1 VVRPHK
7 GKQTTSNHNIMK
19 PFRTLKNLIIPLCAI
34 TSTLNAQEK
43 SNRQLELQTTNNAN
57 NNGKNG
63 NNSPPVL
70 RCGSSKIDI
79 DVPKAFLNK
88 HNIIVRDSAE
98 LHFAKHKDCFAVDNG
113 DSYKL
118 QIFAPFDS
126 CGTTVEHGSDDYAYT
141 NEVVF
146 ANKDKSLSVFQFRCI
161 YEDKY
166 IVSSGP
172 ISPTK
177 RTLQFSSGEG
187 EFEVSME
194 MYRGPSFSFMDK
206 HADNPTVRLNDPVYV
221 DVEFTSNL
229 GFGDPG
235 RELVTS
241 IKTCYATDTP
251 NHADHKRYHNLISGM
266 CVSPEDPSVEILE
279 NGNSD
284 NARFKFNMF
293 KWKGVIAYIYLH
305 CEVHLCNST
314 IETCRNDQKMC
325 HNRNQRKRKRRG
337 ITLPVNIDRGYKKSR
352 AVRQTNQS
360 RKYTI
365 EADMGEYDDNI
376 QEIGESVI
384 DYKDLSSSD
393 YQDLSNSVDY
403 TNVHDIHG
411 MLDSSF
417 YDNFPDE
424 PEMTDFITRGPILF
438 DDIENS
444 DVGSGQIN
452 STIVE
457 IYYNDEFLRVYIF
470 SSIAIVI
477 CVIAMILA
485 ILLALKRRKAGLEK
499 MADIDHVFSGFR
511 QSIDGS
517 YGGQTGSASSAE
529 GGNTKASQKIINSLT
544 MSDDNLKVLPAITGL
559 PLPPT
564 PEVPSNLPPVLGS
577 PMTTASNI
585 SNSNNNTS
593 LDNSDGS
600 DIYHNIVPKSV
611 TVSHKP
617 SVVRHTSSVNPNGNH
632 KPIQQKMSLQHH
644 PSHHNNIIP
653 SSNSMVVKS
662 THNNLPPLRSNTFL
676 SKTESSRLQSRPT
689 LTLPHSSH
697 NLIHH
702 NQGQSVQLHHH
713 SHTPGMHGGNRVERS
728 KTSIN
733 PNTSR
738 NVVQHQQ
745 SFSIATNNMHM
756 KHPQHSQSYN
766 MSHSSTH
773 GHVHGGHHQ
782 NSSHH
787 HHGGVGNGKGLK
799 HSQSQL
805 QPNRKVETNTI
816 SHTLSNYSN

>member
-1 VVRPHK
+1 
-7 GKQTTSNHNIMK
+7 MK
-19 PFRTLKNLIIPLCAI
+19 PFRTLKNIIIPLCAI
-34 TSTLNAQEK
+34 TSTTLINAQES
-43 SNRQLELQTTNNAN
+43 SNNQQLELQTKNNL
-57 NNGKNG
+57 KNG

-251 NHADHKRYHNLISGM
+251 NHADHQRYHNLISGM

-314 IETCRNDQKMC
+314 VETCRNDQKMC
-325 HNRNQRKRKRRG
+325 HNRNQKRRRRA
-337 ITLPVNIDRGYKKSR
+337 ITLPVNIERGYKKSR

-384 DYKDLSSSD
+384 DYENLNLD
-393 YQDLSNSVDY
+393 SNNNYANNVDY
-403 TNVHDIHG
+403 LNNHHDIHG

-417 YDNFPDE
+417 YDVPDE

-438 DDIENS
+438 DDIDNS
-444 DVGSGQIN
+444 AVGSGQIN

-485 ILLALKRRKAGLEK
+485 ILLAVKRRKAGLEK

-517 YGGQTGSASSAE
+517 YGGQTGSSSD
-529 GGNTKASQKIINSLT
+529 GNLTKGSQKMLNSLT
-544 MSDDNLKVLPAITGL
+544 DNDLKVLPAITGL

-564 PEVPSNLPPVLGS
+564 PEVPANLPPVLGS

-593 LDNSDGS
+593 ADNSDGS

-611 TVSHKP
+611 SVSHKP
-617 SVVRHTSSVNPNGNH
+617 SVVRHASSVNILSH

-644 PSHHNNIIP
+644 PNYNNNIIP

-662 THNNLPPLRSNTFL
+662 THHNNLPPLRSNTFL
-676 SKTESSRLQSRPT
+676 QKNENSRLQSRPT

-697 NLIHH
+697 LVHQ
-702 NQGQSVQLHHH
+702 NQGQSVQIHHGH
-713 SHTPGMHGGNRVERS
+713 THTPGMNGGNRVERS

-733 PNTSR
+733 PNSSR

-745 SFSIATNNMHM
+745 SFSNNHNMM

-766 MSHSSTH
+766 M
-773 GHVHGGHHQ
+773 GHHQ
-782 NSSHH
+782 NNSVSHH
-787 HHGGVGNGKGLK
+787 HHHGVGNGKGLK

-805 QPNRKVETNTI
+805 QSNRKVETNTI